1 MAKIKYCIW
10 DVGNVI
16 YNYTL
21 EPLHNWCEQHT
32 ADLDT
37 FHRNK
42 GKFNYNAYMKGQV
55 PYPEL
60 CRQICEFYAVPYH
73 KNHPIEIN
81 KAFHAG
87 IKNYH
92 PQTRQIQEELQRQDI
107 PNCILSNALPILA
120 DDNKAAD
127 LIPPERQ
134 FCSFDLGLL
143 KPDPEIYRAVQQKL
157 GCRFEELIFVD
168 DKHKNTQAA
177 TELGIHAITF
187 KPQTIIDEIHQIIP
201 PHNIPIKNKT
211 R

>member
-1 MAKIKYCIW
+1 MAKIKFCIW

-21 EPLHNWCEQHT
+21 EPLHDWCEQHT
-32 ADLDT
+32 ADLAD
-37 FHRNK
+37 FRRNK

-92 PQTRQIQEELQRQDI
+92 PQTRQIQEELQKRGIQ
-107 PNCILSNALPILA
+107 NCILSNALPILA
-120 DDNKAAD
+120 DDNKATD
-127 LIPPERQ
+127 IIPPERQ
-134 FCSFDLGLL
+134 FCSFNLGLL
-143 KPDPEIYRAVQQKL
+143 KPDPQIYQAVRQKL
-157 GCRFEELIFVD
+157 DCKFAELIFVD
-168 DKHKNTQAA
+168 DKPKNVLAA
-177 TELGIHAITF
+177 AKLGIRAVTF
-187 KPQTIIDEIHQIIP
+187 NPDTIISDIRKILSQP
-201 PHNIPIKNKT
+201 VPTNCQT